1 MKASDLFCLLPR
13 HFPFFSLPLPDFVFE
28 QMKGLLAWNQE
39 RKTCCPKDTKT
50 RKSRDEREE
59 KEEGFSHKVKTIDE
73 DSQSE
78 TEKIRKEGAAMGRF
92 RNRFLKKIQA
102 DV

>member
-1 MKASDLFCLLPR
+1 
-13 HFPFFSLPLPDFVFE
+13 
-28 QMKGLLAWNQE
+28 MKGKK
-39 RKTCCPKDTKT
+39 R
-50 RKSRDEREE
+50 RRD
-59 KEEGFSHKVKTIDE
+59 FSHKVKTIDE

-102 DV
+102 DVRKETYKLSDSRNTK